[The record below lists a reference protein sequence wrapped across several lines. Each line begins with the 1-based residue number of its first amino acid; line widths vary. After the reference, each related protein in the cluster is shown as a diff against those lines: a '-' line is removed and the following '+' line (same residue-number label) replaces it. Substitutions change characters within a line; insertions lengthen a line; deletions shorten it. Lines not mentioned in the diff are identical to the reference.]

1 MNDRWSLAYTPEWVK
16 SPQAFPL
23 SPALPL
29 KPPAAGHAPG
39 AVKRFIE
46 NLLPEGRALDITAT
60 TYRLSKSNIYALI
73 SAPGTETTGP
83 SGAGGRTRRRRPSPP
98 RMRPFVTSAGA
109 ETDSTRT
116 LPVAPASAVLPW
128 LNRRCGGQACPG
140 DRRH

>member
-1 MNDRWSLAYTPEWVK
+1 MPNAPHSLALRAAGQQLAILGHEPMNDRWSLAYTPEWVK

-73 SAPGTETTGP
+73 SAPGTETTGAFRCWRSDEAPP
-83 SGAGGRTRRRRPSPP
+83 SIATTYEAIRDVGR
-98 RMRPFVTSAGA
+98 
-109 ETDSTRT
+109 
-116 LPVAPASAVLPW
+116 
-128 LNRRCGGQACPG
+128 C
-140 DRRH
+140 